1 MTDASEME
9 LHKNIKEEEKVQGIS
24 PSNNP
29 GLGLFDT
36 ENQGG
41 FFDQIDHN
49 EAPLQI
55 QEDVGV
61 VNIVNIDND
70 APEEEPVKI

>member
-1 MTDASEME
+1 MSYTWIIE
-9 LHKNIKEEEKVQGIS
+9 LHEEEKVQGII

-36 ENQGG
+36 EIQG
-41 FFDQIDHN
+41 DQIDHN
-49 EAPLQI
+49 EAPLHI
-55 QEDVGV
+55 QDVGV